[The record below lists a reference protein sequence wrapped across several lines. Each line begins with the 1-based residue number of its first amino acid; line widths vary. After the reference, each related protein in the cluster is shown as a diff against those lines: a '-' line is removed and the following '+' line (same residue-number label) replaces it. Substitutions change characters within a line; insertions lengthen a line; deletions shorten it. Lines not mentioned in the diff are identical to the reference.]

1 MGFNHPLLNTL
12 YHIVD
17 EDNHD
22 SNNKNKSEQARSYVR
37 DAKAMATTPA
47 DVKEYP
53 HSYVFV
59 VDMPGLK
66 SGDIKVQVEED
77 NVLVVCGERKREEEK
92 EGVKYVRMERKLG
105 KFMRKFVLPENANLE
120 NINAVCQDGVL
131 SVTVEKLPPPEPKK
145 PKTVEVVGGDAS
157 PVARSK
163 KCDTITIGEALEGTT
178 LLEVNKPVEKG
189 DAAAIQAAK
198 ARATGAAK

>member
-1 MGFNHPLLNTL
+1 MQKLCAITNNYRVPVVVSRTFFRLPFPLIYSQQTFPPFPSTNRLKIKSSSKYKHNYTYFSSFLYLMDFRLMGFNHPLLNTL

-37 DAKAMATTPA
+37 DAKVMATTPA

-53 HSYVFV
+53 NSYVFV

-77 NVLVVCGERKREEEK
+77 NVLVVCGERKREKEK
-92 EGVKYVRMERKLG
+92 EGVKYVRMERK
-105 KFMRKFVLPENANLE
+105 
-120 NINAVCQDGVL
+120 
-131 SVTVEKLPPPEPKK
+131 
-145 PKTVEVVGGDAS
+145 
-157 PVARSK
+157 
-163 KCDTITIGEALEGTT
+163 
-178 LLEVNKPVEKG
+178 VNS
-189 DAAAIQAAK
+189 IQSN
-198 ARATGAAK
+198 RGRL